1 MIGLLKKSR
10 PLGDR
15 FFDWIP
21 TFVGMVRKDLSLRD
35 SSFPL
40 MVREDPPLGDS
51 SFPFP
56 CKRES
61 SKTTCRPIWVSCL
74 LWRHII
80 FMLLL
85 WAGAVPAQEA
95 PVAGGPFCPIVFQ
108 VPERPVVDVETEEGD
123 TYLNADSIDLTEKGI
138 SHLTGSV
145 EMSTDTWQARADD
158 AVYND
163 PGNFVDLSGDVKFWE
178 ESLFLA
184 GEGAHID
191 VEDSTA
197 TVSGAEYY
205 LHDSDARGRADE
217 LFIDPGTLTSGK
229 GMTFT
234 TCAPEN
240 GGGIEQNF
248 WRISARELH
257 LNHDTDRGS
266 GRDIVLKI
274 KDIPVFYAPYFT
286 FPLSRERKSGFLA
299 PGIGKNSHGGFETR
313 LPYYWNISPS
323 MDATI
328 TPRVLAN
335 SGVMGMLEYRYLR
348 AGGEGRVSLEYLPG
362 DVGFGDRDRSMI
374 NIELNQT
381 FLGRGR
387 LYVDYN
393 QASDPEYLED
403 FGTDL
408 AISSTRYLPRRAD
421 VTYRGRNWNVLG
433 RLHSYQIVDQS
444 IRVTSRPYKNLPR
457 LQFRYR
463 PLSGNK
469 KINLDLQTDFT
480 YFDRTGETGV
490 TVDVTGF
497 RADLYPTI
505 SYPIRTQAA
514 FLVPRVGVRFT
525 QYELDKQGP
534 FKKSPNRTLP
544 IVSVDSGVFLERDFR
559 MRDRDFQHTLEPRLF
574 YLYVPHEDQNDL
586 PVFDSS
592 VFNLDYNA
600 LFRENR
606 FSGYDRIGDTNQVT
620 LALGSR
626 LVNRDTGKQLASLQ
640 VAQSFYLED
649 QDVIRQILGAQGELV
664 DIGIPENDLLSPLIV
679 EAGANLRDDL
689 TLGAEI
695 YWDIND
701 RLTRK
706 MALTAQYNPEGS
718 KVINLAYRVRRAATG
733 QIRRTPTDIE
743 QSDVSF
749 SWPLT
754 DKLNTVGRW
763 NYAVSE
769 GRTLDLFFGVEY
781 EGCCFAIKA
790 VGRRFLSNLE
800 GDFNTGFFLQLEL
813 KGLGSIGQRTVDLLN
828 QAIPGYGDS
837 LPLQ

>member
-1 MIGLLKKSR
+1 MTK
-10 PLGDR
+10 GDAGMTKGDAGMTKGAHKR
-15 FFDWIP
+15 QD
-21 TFVGMVRKDLSLRD
+21 THQNYMGVLSFVRQNYMGVLSFMLP
-35 SSFPL
+35 SSFP
-40 MVREDPPLGDS
+40 RR
-51 SFPFP
+51 
-56 CKRES
+56 RES
-61 SKTTCRPIWVSCL
+61 SKTTCRL
-74 LWRHII
+74 QRHII
-80 FMLLL
+80 IMCLLS
-85 WAGAVPAQEA
+85 AGAVPAQET

-108 VPERPVVDVETEEGD
+108 VPERPVVDVEMEEGD
-123 TYLNADSIDLTEKGI
+123 TYVNADRIDLTEQGI

-158 AVYND
+158 AIYND
-163 PGNFVDLSGDVKFWE
+163 PGNFVDLSGNVKFWE
-178 ESLFLA
+178 ESLYLA

-205 LHDSDARGRADE
+205 LHDSDARGMADE

-229 GMTFT
+229 DMTFT

-257 LNHDTDRGS
+257 LDHDTDRGS
-266 GRDIVLKI
+266 GRNIVLKI

-299 PGIGKNSHGGFETR
+299 PGIGKNSHGGVETR
-313 LPYYWNISPS
+313 LPYYWNIAPN

-335 SGVMGMLEYRYLR
+335 SGVMGMLEFRYMR
-348 AGGEGRVSLEYLPG
+348 PGGEGRVNLEYLPG

-374 NIELNQT
+374 NIELNQS

-408 AISSTRYLPRRAD
+408 AVSSTRYLPRRAD
-421 VTYRGRNWNVLG
+421 LTYRGSNWSVLG

-480 YFDRTGETGV
+480 YFDRTGEIGV

-497 RADLYPTI
+497 RADLYPSI

-514 FLVPRVGVRFT
+514 FLVPKVGVRFT
-525 QYELDKQGP
+525 QYELDRRGP
-534 FKKSPNRTLP
+534 FDKSPSRTLP

-559 MRDRDFQHTLEPRLF
+559 MRDGDFLHTLEPRLF

-606 FSGYDRIGDTNQVT
+606 FSGHDRIGDTNQVT

-626 LVNRDTGKQLASLQ
+626 LINRGTGKQVASLQ
-640 VAQSFYLED
+640 VAQSFYLEN

-664 DIGIPENDLLSPLIV
+664 DIGIPENDLLSPLII

-701 RLTRK
+701 SLTRK
-706 MALTAQYNPEGS
+706 MALTAQYNPAGS
-718 KVINLAYRVRRAATG
+718 KVVNLAYRVRRAETG

-754 DKLNTVGRW
+754 AKLNTVGRW

-837 LPLQ
+837 LPLR